1 MKNAIIIGA
10 SSGIGRELALQLTAM
25 NYRLG
30 VTARR
35 EDLLKKLEAALNK
48 DSFTQ
53 KMDITDTE
61 NAITVF
67 SEIAGKLG
75 TVDLVIISAGT
86 GYIDT
91 RMPWENDRQTI
102 DVNVRG
108 FTAIANTAYKLFKEQ
123 GHGHL
128 AGISSVAAVRGGA
141 TAAYNASKAYVSS
154 YLTGLR
160 AKAAKE
166 KLSLTVSDIRPGLV
180 DTAMAQGEGLFWV
193 APVPKAAKQIIQSI
207 ERKKRVAY
215 ITKRWRL
222 IALLLRI
229 LPERIYNR
237 LA

>member
-25 NYRLG
+25 NYRLC

-35 EDLLKKLEAALNK
+35 EDLLKKLGAALSRE
-48 DSFTQ
+48 SFTR
-53 KMDITDTE
+53 KMDISDTE
-61 NAITVF
+61 SAISIF
-67 SEIAGKLG
+67 SEITRKLG
-75 TVDLVIISAGT
+75 TVDLIIISAGT
-86 GYIDT
+86 GFINPE
-91 RMPWENDRQTI
+91 MPWENDKCTI

-108 FTAIANTAYKLFKEQ
+108 FTAIANTSYQFFKEQ
-123 GHGHL
+123 GYGQL

-154 YLTGLR
+154 YLAGLR

-193 APVPKAAKQIIQSI
+193 APVPKAAKQIIQCI
-207 ERKKRVAY
+207 ERKKRIAY

-222 IALLLRI
+222 IAILLKL
-229 LPERIYNR
+229 LPEGIYNR
-237 LA
+237 IA